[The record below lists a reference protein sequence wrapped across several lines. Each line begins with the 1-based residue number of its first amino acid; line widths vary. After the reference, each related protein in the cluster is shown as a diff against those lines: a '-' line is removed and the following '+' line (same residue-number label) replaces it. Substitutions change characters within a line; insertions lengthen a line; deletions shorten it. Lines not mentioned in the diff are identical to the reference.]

1 MNVAKAKLF
10 FLIVLMSLI
19 SACGTTGLAALNSTI
34 KIENKPGTL
43 RNLAYGQQEWQKLD
57 VYPNK
62 SSTRPQ

>member
-43 RNLAYGQQEWQKLD
+43 RNLAYG
-57 VYPNK
+57 
-62 SSTRPQ
+62 T